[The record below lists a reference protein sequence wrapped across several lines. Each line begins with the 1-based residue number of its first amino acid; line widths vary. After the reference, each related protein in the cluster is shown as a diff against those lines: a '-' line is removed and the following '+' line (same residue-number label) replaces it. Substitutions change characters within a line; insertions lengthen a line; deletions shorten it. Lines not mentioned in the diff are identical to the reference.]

1 MMALFVALRRARPCA
16 ALVGYSGALIGDE
29 VLPEEIASRPPVL
42 LVHGDTDEIVPVRAL
57 PAAMAPLRANSVP
70 VETETRPG
78 LGHGIDDRGL
88 ELGAAFLA
96 RHLG

>member
-1 MMALFVALRRARPCA
+1 M
-16 ALVGYSGALIGDE
+16 IGDE

-42 LVHGDTDEIVPVRAL
+42 LVHGESDEIVPVQAL
-57 PAAMAPLRANSVP
+57 PAAMAALRVNSVP

-88 ELGAAFLA
+88 QLGSEFLA